1 MLGDGKSRP
10 VLIDVPPN
18 SCPSNVLLFLITFF
32 AVLRKADDVFNL
44 VNKAYQLDT
53 YRGVYEDER
62 FDVRLPVPG
71 ELTRDTAMLPPRLV
85 DVKSGRGPNE

>member
-1 MLGDGKSRP
+1 M
-10 VLIDVPPN
+10 LIDVPPN

-62 FDVRLPVPG
+62 FEVRLPVPG
-71 ELTRDTAMLPPRLV
+71 ELTMDTTMLSSSP
-85 DVKSGRGPNE
+85 G